1 MPIEESLG
9 RIATALETL
18 AAATGAAP
26 VANNDEAPAKRRRGR
41 KPAGA
46 AGPDTP
52 PAAPAAPAET
62 PEPEGPM
69 VTRDQVREALRIFRK
84 SNTKAEAIEVLEAH
98 GAVSVTKADE
108 SRLPALL
115 KAFSV

>member
-9 RIATALETL
+9 RIAIALETI
-18 AAATGAAP
+18 AAAGATT
-26 VANNDEAPAKRRRGR
+26 VVNNETETPAKRRRGR

-52 PAAPAAPAET
+52 PAAPET
-62 PEPEGPM
+62 PPETPPESAT
-69 VTRDQVREALRIFRK
+69 TRDTVREALRIFRK
-84 SNTKAEAIEVLEAH
+84 DHTKDEARAVLAEFEVKSITA
-98 GAVSVTKADE
+98 ASDE
-108 SRLPALL
+108 VLPALL